1 MISPIMRQNSD
12 LIFSSTFFES
22 ACMQSSSQAHR
33 MARYALFIAIL
44 ASMAVLTG
52 CTFIS
57 RGDTP
62 LANRQP
68 QTQLQTRQYQTREYD
83 TNDVKLIMKAV
94 LNTLQDD
101 GFVVKNA
108 VVDLGLISA
117 QKDIDLAGDNGGSN
131 NGGGVGISGV
141 GVGIGT
147 QRDASFWQEL
157 FLSFDAD
164 RRRSRSAVEQRT
176 KTFKMIE
183 ATINVSDFGKQS
195 RVRASFQAKYL
206 DQRGNPLD
214 VYAISDAKFYQDFF
228 VKVDKG
234 IFIQKQKF

>member
-1 MISPIMRQNSD
+1 MTSHTVCSCRRIMWMYAGS
-12 LIFSSTFFES
+12 LALVAMTVL
-22 ACMQSSSQAHR
+22 QS
-33 MARYALFIAIL
+33 
-44 ASMAVLTG
+44 

-57 RGDTP
+57 RGDMP
-62 LANRQP
+62 NIRPQ

-117 QKDIDLAGDNGGSN
+117 QKDIDLAGGGRSGGS
-131 NGGGVGISGV
+131 
-141 GVGIGT
+141 IGESST
-147 QRDASFWQEL
+147 NSFWEAFFGSLDGQ
-157 FLSFDAD
+157 
-164 RRRSRSAVEQRT
+164 RRRNNSGLEQRS

-183 ATINVSDFGKQS
+183 ATVNVSDFGKQA

-214 VYAISDAKFYQDFF
+214 VYTVDDAKFYQDFF
-228 VKVDKG
+228 AKVDKG

>member
-1 MISPIMRQNSD
+1 MTSHTVCSYRRIMWMYA
-12 LIFSSTFFES
+12 SSIALVAMTVL
-22 ACMQSSSQAHR
+22 QS
-33 MARYALFIAIL
+33 
-44 ASMAVLTG
+44 

-57 RGDTP
+57 RGDMP
-62 LANRQP
+62 NIRPQ

-117 QKDIDLAGDNGGSN
+117 QKDIDLAGGGASRGSLGGGIDVSSN
-131 NGGGVGISGV
+131 N
-141 GVGIGT
+141 
-147 QRDASFWQEL
+147 SFWEAFFGSLDGQ
-157 FLSFDAD
+157 
-164 RRRSRSAVEQRT
+164 RRRNNSGLEQRS

-183 ATINVSDFGKQS
+183 VTVNVSDFGKQA

-214 VYAISDAKFYQDFF
+214 VYTVDDAKFYQDFF
-228 VKVDKG
+228 AKVDKG

>member
-1 MISPIMRQNSD
+1 MH
-12 LIFSSTFFES
+12 SSMHPYHS
-22 ACMQSSSQAHR
+22 I
-33 MARYALFIAIL
+33 RYALVVVL
-44 ASMAVLTG
+44 CLSMSILTG

-57 RGDTP
+57 RGDVP

-117 QKDIDLAGDNGGSN
+117 QKDIDLAGGS
-131 NGGGVGISGV
+131 GDIR
-141 GVGIGT
+141 T
-147 QRDASFWQEL
+147 QRDASFWEEL
-157 FLSFDAD
+157 FASFDNE
-164 RRRSRSAVEQRT
+164 RRRNRDGLEERT

-183 ATINVSDFGKQS
+183 ATINVSDYGTQS

-214 VYAISDAKFYQDFF
+214 VYAITDTKFYQDFF
-228 VKVDKG
+228 AKVDKG